1 MPLRLSKSRQDL
13 KKSTSFS
20 NYTTKIYWHHLGW
33 RYLPEVQSRRSL
45 SVDRFSEL
53 SNMVSHVRARWIY
66 LPLIRSMK
74 VLDHCTWSTLQ
85 DPCLTCEE
93 FPPLHP
99 INRVITLFPANMART
114 CEFPIP
120 FKPFNSFKGAR
131 ATRIEAAN
139 TASKWMCMLLAH
151 GKFYIRIEIGTST
164 FLKWRLRQN
173 GGILKFRIVRFH
185 FAGISS
191 KQISLPFSGKFL
203 SNILSDTS
211 HSKKTDSVWVIAVL
225 ECMDSENLMNF
236 SPFSPSQN
244 TGLLTT
250 EKHFKMIKDIDRRE
264 SFTQ

>member
-13 KKSTSFS
+13 KRSTSFS
-20 NYTTKIYWHHLGW
+20 NYTKKIYWHHLGW

-131 ATRIEAAN
+131 ATRIEAESS
-139 TASKWMCMLLAH
+139 TQRIASKWME
-151 GKFYIRIEIGTST
+151 RQIGTPA

-173 GGILKFRIVRFH
+173 GGILKLRIVRFH

-191 KQISLPFSGKFL
+191 KQ
-203 SNILSDTS
+203 N
-211 HSKKTDSVWVIAVL
+211 
-225 ECMDSENLMNF
+225 
-236 SPFSPSQN
+236 
-244 TGLLTT
+244 
-250 EKHFKMIKDIDRRE
+250 R
-264 SFTQ
+264 